1 MCGPEWIPV
10 VKHLLDVIGTVGV
23 FGLIIMMLNALIKL
37 RDKDQ

>member
-1 MCGPEWIPV
+1 MCGAEWIPV

-23 FGLIIMMLNALIKL
+23 FGLIVMMLNALLKL